1 MSKSKIEWTDQTW
14 NPVTGCTP
22 ISEGCEHCYAKRMSA
37 RLAGRCGYPKD
48 DPFRVTFRP
57 DKLLEPFKWRKP
69 QRAFVGS
76 MTDLFHS
83 DITDRQRDWIFQTIG
98 LLPQHT
104 FMVLTKRPTEMLR
117 YFFGDRL
124 REEGYTSGIIA
135 DMCSD
140 RHWRYQPDLMN
151 IKYLRPTYP
160 IGWQWPLPNL
170 WLGVTAENQA
180 RADER
185 IPILLQIPAAVR
197 FISVEPMLGLVN
209 LSHLPHPYYKCGSTI
224 NALTG
229 EFLQCMYDGGAGC
242 GRHLDRKLDWVI
254 CGAETGPRA
263 RECKREWIAD
273 LYEQCR
279 AAGVPFFDKRDILG
293 KGIREWPEV
302 KA

>member
-1 MSKSKIEWTDQTW
+1 MSKSKIEWTDRTW

-22 ISEGCEHCYAKRMSA
+22 ISEGCANCYAARMA
-37 RLAGRCGYPKD
+37 KRLAGRCGYPPD
-48 DPFRVTFRP
+48 EPFKVTFHQ

-83 DITDRQRDWIFQTIG
+83 DITDRQRDWIFQIIG

-104 FMVLTKRPTEMLR
+104 FMVLTKRPAEMLR

-124 REEGYTSGIIA
+124 KEEEGYTSGIIA

-140 RHWRYQPDLMN
+140 RYWRYQTDLMN
-151 IKYLRPTYP
+151 VKYLRPTYP
-160 IGWQWPLPNL
+160 VGWRWPLPNL

-185 IPILLQIPAAVR
+185 IPTLLRIPAAKR
-197 FISVEPMLGLVN
+197 FVSVEPMLGPVDLEKTPAGDI
-209 LSHLPHPYYKCGSTI
+209 LCRCDG
-224 NALTG
+224 
-229 EFLQCMYDGGAGC
+229 CMRVTRDT
-242 GRHLDRKLDWVI
+242 RLDWVI
-254 CGAETGPRA
+254 TGAETGPHA
-263 RECKREWIAD
+263 RPCKREWVAD
-273 LYEQCR
+273 LYEQCH
-279 AAGVPFFDKRDILG
+279 AAGVPFFDKRDVLG